1 MKNKGLGR
9 GFDSV
14 FDDNMLE
21 TSGKGTSVLRIS
33 DIEPRKNQP
42 RKVFDDAALSELAAS
57 IAQHGLIQ
65 PVVVRDDHTGFY
77 SIIAGERRWRASKM
91 AGLTEIPVVILDVDD
106 AHAAEL
112 ALIENIQRENLNPV
126 EEAMAYR
133 ALIDEF
139 GLTQEQVAE
148 KVGKNRSTV
157 TNSLRLLGLPPEI
170 YDLLASGQLS
180 QGHARAL
187 LGIKDRDSI
196 ADAAKTVVSRE
207 LSVRD
212 TEALVRKLNKP
223 EKPAEPVS
231 DEIRIDYRRELE
243 VAMTRKMGR
252 VVHIKDSGK
261 QKKLEISYTDND
273 DLQEL
278 VTALCGKDLLDN

>member
-1 MKNKGLGR
+1 MEKKGLGR
-9 GFDSV
+9 GLDSV
-14 FDDNMLE
+14 FDDNLLDLTGGGSTMLR
-21 TSGKGTSVLRIS
+21 VS

-112 ALIENIQRENLNPV
+112 ALIENIQREDLNPI

-170 YDLLASGQLS
+170 YDLLASGRLS

-187 LGIKDRDSI
+187 MGIKDP
-196 ADAAKTVVSRE
+196 AKVAGAANTVVSRE

-223 EKPAEPVS
+223 EKPAEPQP
-231 DEIRIDYRRELE
+231 DGIRINYSRELE
-243 VAMTRKMGR
+243 VAMTRRMGR

-261 QKKLEISYTDND
+261 QKKLEITYTDND

-278 VTALCGKDLLDN
+278 VELLCGKDLLDN

>member
-1 MKNKGLGR
+1 MKEKGLGR
-9 GFDSV
+9 GFNSV
-14 FDDNMLE
+14 FDDNLLDV
-21 TSGKGTSVLRIS
+21 SGSGTTMLRIS

-42 RKVFDDAALSELAAS
+42 RKVFDEAALSELASS

-77 SIIAGERRWRASKM
+77 SIVAGERRWRASKM

-112 ALIENIQRENLNPV
+112 ALIENIQRENLNPI

-133 ALIDEF
+133 SLVEEF
-139 GLTQEQVAE
+139 DLTQEQVSQ
-148 KVGKNRSTV
+148 KVGKSRSAV
-157 TNSLRLLGLPPEI
+157 ANSMRLLDLPLEI
-170 YDLLASGQLS
+170 HDLLAVGQLS
-180 QGHARAL
+180 SGHARAL
-187 LGIKDRDSI
+187 LGLKDRQKI
-196 ADAAKTVVSRE
+196 ADAAKTVVSRD
-207 LSVRD
+207 LNVRD

-223 EKPAEPVS
+223 EKPSEPEP
-231 DEIRIDYRRELE
+231 DKIKIDYRRELE

-261 QKKLEISYTDND
+261 QKKLEITYTDND
-273 DLQEL
+273 DLQDL
-278 VTALCGKDLLDN
+278 VTALCGKDILG

>member
-1 MKNKGLGR
+1 MEKKGLGR
-9 GFDSV
+9 GLDSV
-14 FDDNMLE
+14 FDDNLLDPAG
-21 TSGKGTSVLRIS
+21 SGTTMLRIS

-42 RKVFDDAALSELAAS
+42 RKIFDDAALSELASS

-112 ALIENIQRENLNPV
+112 ALIENIQRENLNPI

-133 ALIDEF
+133 SLIEEF

-157 TNSLRLLGLPPEI
+157 TNSMRLLNLPPEI

-180 QGHARAL
+180 PGHARAL
-187 LGIKDRDSI
+187 LGIKDRS
-196 ADAAKTVVSRE
+196 AVPDAAKTVVSRE
-207 LSVRD
+207 LNVRD

-223 EKPAEPVS
+223 EKSAEPET
-231 DEIRIDYRRELE
+231 DTIKIDYRRELE
-243 VAMTRKMGR
+243 VAMTRRMGR

-261 QKKLEISYTDND
+261 QKKLEITYTDND
-273 DLQEL
+273 DLQDL
-278 VTALCGKDLLDN
+278 VTAICGKDILG

>member
-1 MKNKGLGR
+1 MKEKGLDR
-9 GFDSV
+9 GFNSV
-14 FDDNMLE
+14 FDDNLLDV
-21 TSGKGTSVLRIS
+21 SGSGTTMLRIS

-42 RKVFDDAALSELAAS
+42 RKVFDEAALSELASS

-77 SIIAGERRWRASKM
+77 SIVAGERRWRASKM

-112 ALIENIQRENLNPV
+112 ALIENIQRENLNPI

-133 ALIDEF
+133 SLVEEF
-139 GLTQEQVAE
+139 DLTQEQVSQ
-148 KVGKNRSTV
+148 KVGKSRSAV
-157 TNSLRLLGLPPEI
+157 ANSMRLLDLPLEI
-170 YDLLASGQLS
+170 HDLLAVGQLS
-180 QGHARAL
+180 SGHARAL
-187 LGIKDRDSI
+187 LGLKDRQKI
-196 ADAAKTVVSRE
+196 ADAAKTVVSRD
-207 LSVRD
+207 LNVRD

-223 EKPAEPVS
+223 EKPSEPEP
-231 DEIRIDYRRELE
+231 DKIKIDYRRELE

-261 QKKLEISYTDND
+261 QKKLEITYTDND
-273 DLQEL
+273 DLQDL
-278 VTALCGKDLLDN
+278 VTALCGKDILG

>member
-1 MKNKGLGR
+1 MEKKGLGR
-9 GFDSV
+9 GLDSV
-14 FDDNMLE
+14 FDDNLLDMSGGGTTMLR
-21 TSGKGTSVLRIS
+21 VC

-112 ALIENIQRENLNPV
+112 ALIENIQREDLNPI

-139 GLTQEQVAE
+139 GLTQEKVAE

-157 TNSLRLLGLPPEI
+157 TNSLRLLNLPPET
-170 YDLLASGQLS
+170 YGLLASGQLT

-187 LGIKDRDSI
+187 LGIKDPSKI
-196 ADAAKTVVSRE
+196 EEAAKTVVSRE
-207 LSVRD
+207 LNVRD

-223 EKPAEPVS
+223 EKQAEPEPDSVK
-231 DEIRIDYRRELE
+231 IDYRRELE

-261 QKKLEISYTDND
+261 QKKLEITYTDND

-278 VTALCGKDLLDN
+278 VTALCGKDLLG

>member
-1 MKNKGLGR
+1 MEKKGLGR
-9 GFDSV
+9 GLDSV
-14 FDDNMLE
+14 FDDNLLDLTGGGSTMLR
-21 TSGKGTSVLRIS
+21 VS

-112 ALIENIQRENLNPV
+112 ALIENIQREDLNPI

-170 YDLLASGQLS
+170 YDLLASGRLS

-187 LGIKDRDSI
+187 LGIKDP
-196 ADAAKTVVSRE
+196 AQVAGAANTVVSRE

-223 EKPAEPVS
+223 EKPAEPQP
-231 DEIRIDYRRELE
+231 DGIRINYSRELE
-243 VAMTRKMGR
+243 VAMTRRMGR

-261 QKKLEISYTDND
+261 QKKLEITYTDND

-278 VTALCGKDLLDN
+278 VELLCGKDLLDN